1 MGKEG
6 INVLSLF
13 DGMACTRMALDV
25 LGVKVNKYFASEVD
39 KYSIQM
45 SKHLY
50 PDIIHLGDVQFV
62 TASTFGEHR
71 IDLIVGGSP
80 CQGFSNAGKGLNFDD
95 PRSALFF
102 EYVRLVRELR
112 PRYFLLENVKMKGEW
127 RDIISEYMGVEPIF
141 INSALVSAQNRQR
154 YYWTNIEGVE
164 QPEDRG
170 IVLRDILESG
180 IVDSEKSFCIDGNYF
195 KGGNPKQYFEKSR
208 RQLVFEQHGN
218 KLRVPEA
225 TKLGYAEAGEGEGL
239 DLSFPKSKTRRG
251 RLMKDKS
258 NCVTSAGQD
267 MGVVVSVREVRS
279 EDAKSLRRESR
290 KNGRDYNPFRS
301 KNIEARPDD
310 KVACLQTS
318 LTNEHKVIQ
327 VAGIDENG
335 NTCYVDREKSRSIIG
350 SIGRTTEREYFK
362 KNQGQMLLQDDGV
375 RLKWRKLTVR
385 ECARLQTVPEHLIDR
400 MMESGVSN
408 SQMYKQ
414 LGNGFTV
421 DVIAH
426 ILSYAKWS

>member
-180 IVDSEKSFCIDGNYF
+180 TVIDDSGETVLGNV
-195 KGGNPKQYFEKSR
+195 NPSGR
-208 RQLVFEQHGN
+208 GMNGLVRSTGCE
-218 KLRVPEA
+218 
-225 TKLGYAEAGEGEGL
+225 
-239 DLSFPKSKTRRG
+239 
-251 RLMKDKS
+251 KS

-267 MGVVVSVREVRS
+267 MGAVVR
-279 EDAKSLRRESR
+279 
-290 KNGRDYNPFRS
+290 
-301 KNIEARPDD
+301 
-310 KVACLQTS
+310 
-318 LTNEHKVIQ
+318 
-327 VAGIDENG
+327 AGIDENG

-385 ECARLQTVPEHLIDR
+385 ECARLQTVPEHIIDR